1 MRVSP
6 KYIIQLFQREQN
18 QIAQKGCTCI
28 RNRQKKYC
36 MYSRYTSCKRVPKK
50 RTKKRQTQIKGQ
62 GSNETSRIKLEIVET
77 SRIKLE
83 IVETSRIKLE
93 IVETSRIKLE
103 IVGTSRIKL
112 EINEAFSIS
121 D

>member
-18 QIAQKGCTCI
+18 QIAQKGRTSI
-28 RNRQKKYC
+28 RKRQNKYC

-50 RTKKRQTQIKGQ
+50 RTRKRQTQFKGQ
-62 GSNETSRIKLEIVET
+62 GRNETSRIKLEIFE
-77 SRIKLE
+77 
-83 IVETSRIKLE
+83 
-93 IVETSRIKLE
+93 
-103 IVGTSRIKL
+103 TSRIKL